1 MLVLVLVSFLKPVLA
16 WFLTPAFVVLNV
28 VIRAIAPY
36 AVGDGLR
43 IFG

>member
-1 MLVLVLVSFLKPVLA
+1 MLVVVLVAFLKPVLV
-16 WFLTPAFVVLNV
+16 WFLTPAFVILNV
-28 VIRAIAPY
+28 VVRAIAPF